1 MGDLLT
7 KCVTIGLL
15 LVSSMGVHA
24 AEDVLW
30 LQVAEPILDL
40 NTECRH
46 LAVMAKM
53 RVIENLR
60 ERRQFS
66 LSLPLVPN

>member
-24 AEDVLW
+24 AEEGSSGGPGAGGAAGGIGAGTAVALGVLG
-30 LQVAEPILDL
+30 AA
-40 NTECRH
+40 R
-46 LAVMAKM
+46 
-53 RVIENLR
+53 
-60 ERRQFS
+60 S
-66 LSLPLVPN
+66 LCG